1 MVGRIPDAEAMVV
14 NYLNDNA
21 TIIGLLGEDKVS
33 TELPAEAILPRIRV
47 TLSGGQPVGR
57 HWLKQVKFNIEAWA
71 ESKTEALEI
80 IVEAS
85 YQLETGL
92 DGAQLEQGIFTS
104 FEQDTGISWSPDPIT
119 NTPRYILGFVAYMHE
134 NN

>member
-21 TIIGLLGEDKVS
+21 AIIALIGADKVS
-33 TELPAEAILPRIRV
+33 TELPVDPVLPRIRV
-47 TLSGGQPVGR
+47 TMSGGNPIGR

-71 ESKTEALEI
+71 ETKTEAFSL

-85 YQLETGL
+85 YELETGL
-92 DGAQLEQGIFTS
+92 DGAQLTQGVFTS